1 MQILRDIWVRFRTKI
16 VENFV
21 MIYQDIIFLFEKLSL
36 ADFYDLR
43 WRRSKMGISI
53 LFCGRVV
60 LCGVHRVSA
69 YSLNYFKIAL

>member
-43 WRRSKMGISI
+43 
-53 LFCGRVV
+53 
-60 LCGVHRVSA
+60 
-69 YSLNYFKIAL
+69 